1 MEKRELP
8 IPDSPALS
16 AERPWHEKSR
26 GEKLAKNADLSL
38 DFNNQLLNL
47 GAGVADQL
55 GKGGVEI
62 DPRQMKLLE
71 MAKDVALMT
80 ISQRLRVEQWM
91 PPEPASEKPHIT
103 VIPRFVKAQTSND
116 EEPPVVGAD
125 PEPRDHPVPSPPP
138 NPSSARSVRLSPEEI
153 EALEAQLACLITE
166 LDALQRAVDDDDDDS
181 DDGF

>member
-1 MEKRELP
+1 
-8 IPDSPALS
+8 
-16 AERPWHEKSR
+16 
-26 GEKLAKNADLSL
+26 
-38 DFNNQLLNL
+38 
-47 GAGVADQL
+47 
-55 GKGGVEI
+55 
-62 DPRQMKLLE
+62 MKLLE

-153 EALEAQLACLITE
+153 DALEAQLARLEAE
-166 LDALQRAVDDDDDDS
+166 LAAAKKREAGVDGDEYD
-181 DDGF
+181 F